1 MLCNG
6 MRDTTMNLTRCPT
19 RRTGEPSAQAL
30 LYARVSSKEQEQGY
44 SIPAQQELLRVYGA
58 QLDMV
63 IEHEF
68 LDAETAKTTGR
79 PGFTAM
85 VSYLK
90 QHPGC
95 RALLVEKTDRLYR
108 NFKDYLTIDELDLEI
123 HLVKE
128 NVILTKD
135 ARSSEKFMHGIK
147 VLMAKNYIDNLRE
160 EVQKGLRTNAAQGLY
175 PSFAPL
181 GYNNMIAP
189 DGKRIIAPDLVLG
202 PMIRSLFTWFSS
214 GEYSLKALAK
224 KAYEEGFRFRKS
236 RNKVPVTTLHKIL
249 RKRIYTGEFDYG
261 GTRYR
266 GVHDPLV
273 TGAVWE
279 RCQEILDG
287 RHEKKH
293 RKVKHDFAFSGI
305 VRCGH
310 CGCSLVGEMKKGRY
324 VYYHCTGYRGKCPE
338 PYTREETLVD
348 RFAGRLRD
356 LVIPPE
362 IIMWLQDELVT
373 KDMKEQAEREQ
384 TMRRYEA
391 ERDRIQARLDILYED
406 RLDGRIDAS
415 TYDKKA
421 GEMREGQ
428 RRFLTKMTQCQSATP
443 APATEALDLMSLT
456 SKAAALF
463 TNQTSAEKRRL
474 LRLILEQATWRAGEL
489 RMCFREPFECLRLS
503 NSASAT
509 SDGHFAADEHV
520 SGIWRRKRDSNP
532 RASYPANGF
541 QDRRLQPLGHS
552 SNFKTT

>member
-19 RRTGEPSAQAL
+19 RRTGAPSAQAL

-160 EVQKGLRTNAAQGLY
+160 EVQKGLRTKAAQGLY

-406 RLDGRIDAS
+406 RLDRRIDAS

-520 SGIWRRKRDSNP
+520 SGIWRRERDSNP
-532 RASYPANGF
+532 R
-541 QDRRLQPLGHS
+541 
-552 SNFKTT
+552 